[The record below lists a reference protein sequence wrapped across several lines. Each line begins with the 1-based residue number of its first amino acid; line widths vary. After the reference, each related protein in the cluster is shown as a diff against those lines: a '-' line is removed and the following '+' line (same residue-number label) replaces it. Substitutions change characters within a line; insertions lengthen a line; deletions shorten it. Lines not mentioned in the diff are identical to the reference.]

1 MSALRAST
9 RHCPSSVEIRRNS
22 VSGLPAIRPSPIR
35 AVSELRLPRGPM
47 AIRWLYG
54 GGLMTVRWWFDGRPS
69 DFDPMVLRWRS
80 DDSDGGPMALR
91 RPGDAADLTR
101 RGAGNRVSLRL
112 GKWRAPTLADWP
124 RVVLINGTPGRPVRL
139 SDMVQVLS
147 RPEPTRA
154 DRPGLLPF
162 IGGRSDELWRWN
174 SFKGRAAAGQSTNT
188 VRGVA
193 IGPQSEPGEEL
204 SFGGAV
210 VRCT

>member
-1 MSALRAST
+1 
-9 RHCPSSVEIRRNS
+9 
-22 VSGLPAIRPSPIR
+22 
-35 AVSELRLPRGPM
+35 
-47 AIRWLYG
+47 
-54 GGLMTVRWWFDGRPS
+54 
-69 DFDPMVLRWRS
+69 
-80 DDSDGGPMALR
+80 MALR

-124 RVVLINGTPGRPVRL
+124 RVVLINGTPGRPVRP

-154 DRPGLLPF
+154 DRPDRPGLLRL
-162 IGGRSDELWRWN
+162 IGGRSDELWRWS

-193 IGPQSEPGEEL
+193 IGPQFEVRRRAQFRRSCRSVYLSAASRCWWRDRSGRGGEDT
-204 SFGGAV
+204 GD
-210 VRCT
+210 VRTTGWCTDHGTM